1 MADKTNLM
9 RSNDFSEIHKEG
21 VGIIKRYTEFLY
33 KYFYIAITTKH
44 QYKGWQLLFLK
55 LCPNISF
62 AAWYWGY
69 NSRKDAV

>member
-21 VGIIKRYTEFLY
+21 VGIIKRHTEFLY

-44 QYKGWQLLFLK
+44 QYKG
-55 LCPNISF
+55 
-62 AAWYWGY
+62 
-69 NSRKDAV
+69 